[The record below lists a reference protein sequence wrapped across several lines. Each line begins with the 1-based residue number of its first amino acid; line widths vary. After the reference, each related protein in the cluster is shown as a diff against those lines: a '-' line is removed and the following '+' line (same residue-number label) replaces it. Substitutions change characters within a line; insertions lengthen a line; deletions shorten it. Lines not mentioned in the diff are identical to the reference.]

1 MNRFTLSM
9 AWRDSRGSRARL
21 VLYLSALVVG
31 VAVLVAINGF
41 GDNLTRT
48 IDNESRQLLGADFAL
63 ERENAFPDSIRAV
76 ADSVGGTQAKRISF
90 ASMVAFSG
98 EDGGTRLST
107 IRATQPGYPFY
118 GTVQT
123 TPAGRYDGFAE
134 RGEALVDAT
143 LWNAFSLSEGDS
155 IRVGRNWYPVAG
167 RVDQM
172 PNEAGIASSFSPRV
186 YVPYAGLD
194 TTLLGRGSRAEH
206 ELYFQFDD
214 SRDIEALVSSI
225 RPAMEAA
232 EVDIDTVEEAAG
244 NWREGLGNL
253 YRFLSLVGFMAL
265 ILGCIG
271 IASAMH
277 VYIQQR
283 LTSVAVL
290 RCLGAKS
297 GQTFR
302 IYLTQAAALG
312 LLGGGLGTA
321 LGVAMQV
328 AVPAVLADFL
338 PVPVSFTV
346 SWRAVG
352 LGLGLGTIATIL
364 FALIPLLPVRRV
376 SPLQALRQQ
385 VEGAEGRDWLR
396 WALGGVIG
404 AALTGFAVVQAPT
417 WQIGLGYAGGLLVVF
432 AALAG
437 LARGL
442 MRVLR
447 RAVPSSWSYPL
458 RQGLANLHRPHNQ
471 TTVLLVALGLGSF
484 LIATLLV
491 SQETILSQ
499 IRLTGDAEDRPNMVL
514 FDVQP
519 DQVRG
524 VANTIEE
531 AGAPVLDEEPIVTM
545 RLSAVNGRSVEAL
558 REDPDVRTTWAH
570 RREYRS
576 TYRDHLTESETI
588 VEGTF
593 VRERFEGEGPAPI
606 SLETDIAEELNV
618 AIGDELT
625 FDVQGVPMTTEV
637 RSLRRVDWQR
647 IGTNFFVVF
656 PPGVLE
662 DAPQIYA
669 MLSRTESSDQAAS
682 VQNAV
687 VSAFPNVSIIDLTL
701 VLRTAQDLFSKLGYV
716 IRVMALFSVLTGLL
730 VLMGTLLV
738 NRYQRAEESVLL
750 KTLGASRATVLKILA
765 VEYLLLGALATA
777 AGIGLAIGAGG
788 LLAYFVFD
796 SAIAVAWSDLALT
809 FVVIVALVL
818 GLGLFN
824 SRSLYDQ
831 SPRAVLNAE
840 A

>member
-1 MNRFTLSM
+1 M

-21 VLYLSALVVG
+21 LLYLSALVVG

-63 ERENAFPDSIRAV
+63 ERDDAFPDSIRAV
-76 ADSVGGTQAKRISF
+76 TDSIGGTQARRISF
-90 ASMVAFSG
+90 SSMVAFG
-98 EDGGTRLST
+98 ANGGTRLST
-107 IRATQPGYPFY
+107 IRATEPGYPFY
-118 GTVQT
+118 GAVET
-123 TPAGRYDGFAE
+123 TPASRYEGFAE

-143 LWNAFSLSEGDS
+143 LWNEFALSEGDS

-186 YVPYAGLD
+186 YVPYARLD
-194 TTLLGRGSRAEH
+194 TTLLGPGSRAER
-206 ELYFQFDD
+206 ELYFRFNDN
-214 SRDIEALVSSI
+214 RDVEALVENI
-225 RPAMEAA
+225 RPEMEAA
-232 EVDIDTVEEAAG
+232 DVDIDTVEEAAG
-244 NWREGLGNL
+244 NWQEGLGNL

-312 LLGGGLGTA
+312 VLGGGLGTA
-321 LGVAMQV
+321 LGVAMQMG
-328 AVPAVLADFL
+328 VPAVLADFL
-338 PVPVSFTV
+338 PVPVAFTV

-352 LGLGLGTIATIL
+352 LGLGLGTVATLL

-385 VEGAEGRDWLR
+385 VEGATGRDWMR
-396 WALGGVIG
+396 WAVGGVIA
-404 AALTGFAVVQAPT
+404 AALTSFAVVQAPT
-417 WQIGLGYAGGLLVVF
+417 WQIGLGYAGGLVAVF
-432 AALAG
+432 GALAG
-437 LARGL
+437 LAYGL
-442 MRVLR
+442 MRLLR
-447 RAVPSSWSYPL
+447 RIVPSSWSYPL

-471 TTVLLVALGLGSF
+471 TTVLLVALGLGTF

-491 SQETILSQ
+491 AQETILSQ
-499 IRLTGDAEDRPNMVL
+499 IRLTGDAENRPNMVL

-524 VANTIEE
+524 VSQAISD
-531 AGAPVLDEEPIVTM
+531 AGAPVLDEVPIVTM
-545 RLSAVNGRSVEAL
+545 RLSQVNGRTVESL

-576 TYRDHLTESETI
+576 TYRDHLSESEEI
-588 VEGTF
+588 LEGTF
-593 VRERFEGEGPAPI
+593 VRERFEGEGPVPI
-606 SLETDIAEELNV
+606 SLETGIADELNV
-618 AIGDELT
+618 QLGDELT
-625 FDVQGVPMTTEV
+625 FDVQGVSMTTKV

-662 DAPQIYA
+662 EAPQIYA
-669 MLSRTESSDQAAS
+669 MLSRTEGPDQAAS

-716 IRVMALFSVLTGLL
+716 IRVMALFSVITGLL

-765 VEYLLLGALATA
+765 VEYLLLGALAA
-777 AGIGLAIGAGG
+777 VAGIGLAVGAGWM
-788 LLAYFVFD
+788 LAYFVFD
-796 SAIAVAWSDLALT
+796 STVAVSWSDLTLT
-809 FVVIVALVL
+809 FVVIVTLVL

-824 SRSLYDQ
+824 SRTLYDQ
-831 SPRAVLNAE
+831 SPRAVLQAE